1 MRFRRDLA
9 GSRVFD
15 GMTAQLRDVSVKQG
29 TLGDAHRFGQQGRQR
44 RALDQAQEQ
53 EGGAW

>member
-1 MRFRRDLA
+1 MTWSDA